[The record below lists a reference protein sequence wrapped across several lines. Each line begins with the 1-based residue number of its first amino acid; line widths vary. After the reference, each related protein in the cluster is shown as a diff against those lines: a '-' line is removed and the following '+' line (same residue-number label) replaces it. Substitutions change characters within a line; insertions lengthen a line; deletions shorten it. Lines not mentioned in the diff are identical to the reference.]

1 MNRKIFEQLLKVV
14 EGQLIAARKLDG
26 VALTRLTRERASL
39 QEQISLSSVVAL
51 TPADRSFAKQTLLK
65 IRELDRRIKT
75 CAQLVIDSISTIVPA
90 ASPVVYN
97 ARGYI
102 RGG

>member
-1 MNRKIFEQLLKVV
+1 MNRKLLEQLLHVV
-14 EGQLIAARKLDG
+14 EAQLIAARKVDG
-26 VALTRLTRERASL
+26 TALSRLTRERASL
-39 QEQISLSSVVAL
+39 QDQISLSAVVAL
-51 TPADRSFAKQTLLK
+51 SPNDRVYARQVVLK

-75 CAQLVIDSISTIVPA
+75 CAQLVMDSISTIVPA